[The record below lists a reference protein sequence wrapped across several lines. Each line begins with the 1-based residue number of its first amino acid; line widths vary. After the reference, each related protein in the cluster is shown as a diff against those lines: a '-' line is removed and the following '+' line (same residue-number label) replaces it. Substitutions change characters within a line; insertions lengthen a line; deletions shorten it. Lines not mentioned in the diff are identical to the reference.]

1 MVAGSNLSWQG
12 IKRKAVYTEG
22 AGPVCKC
29 MGQCTLEGSV
39 QYVYRVGDRDWWG
52 RDWKGVYRVG
62 DRDLGCNIFLRQWLF
77 CRRRQFALGIYFAVI
92 IHVCLYSQ
100 ICYYR
105 TSDSGVV
112 DRALVL
118 RYHGCEFESQLARA

>member
-1 MVAGSNLSWQG
+1 MDFFIFGD
-12 IKRKAVYTEG
+12 
-22 AGPVCKC
+22 
-29 MGQCTLEGSV
+29 SV
-39 QYVYRVGDRDWWG
+39 IPH
-52 RDWKGVYRVG
+52 
-62 DRDLGCNIFLRQWLF
+62 LNMIFYRQWLF
-77 CRRRQFALGIYFAVI
+77 RRRRQFALGIYFAVI

-118 RYHGCEFESQLARA
+118 RYQGIGFKSQLARALKERQCIL